1 MRAQVIPQS
10 GRRSPEPQLPTVHM
24 NSIRTNP
31 QGRPKKRGGFSLVEV
46 MIATCVLT
54 IGLLALSSTSVVIHS
69 LDRADEARSSSAS
82 AMQRVI
88 ERAKALSARSVQDP
102 AGWSNVLTAAL
113 RPGGSIGDVF
123 DVPGLDPW
131 QGNPNIG
138 SVLIIT
144 DETLTDADIGIT
156 LGMPRDLNG
165 DGDATDID
173 VTGDATLLPI
183 VVRTRWGGAGG
194 DRDATQAF
202 YLTSM

>member
-1 MRAQVIPQS
+1 MK
-10 GRRSPEPQLPTVHM
+10 
-24 NSIRTNP
+24 SIRTNP
-31 QGRPKKRGGFSLVEV
+31 QRRLQNRGGFSLVEV

-69 LDRADEARSSSAS
+69 LDRADEARGSAAS

-88 ERAKALSARSVQDP
+88 ERTKALSGRSVVDP
-102 AGWSNVLTAAL
+102 AGWSNVLTTAL

-131 QGNPNIG
+131 LGNPNIG
-138 SVLIIT
+138 TVLIIT

-165 DGDATDID
+165 DGDATDI
-173 VTGDATLLPI
+173 
-183 VVRTRWGGAGG
+183 
-194 DRDATQAF
+194 
-202 YLTSM
+202 